1 VENLWNCLLGETE
14 VLGEIRGFASS
25 TLTAI
30 RMDLDL
36 CGGNSSSNCQEHCC
50 SSRKWRGQNAQLH
63 FFKVAAEQ
71 CRRGSEGKVV
81 GIEILGAVVITRI
94 STCPATPVGK
104 N

>member
-1 VENLWNCLLGETE
+1 MRVENLWNCLLGETE

-50 SSRKWRGQNAQLH
+50 
-63 FFKVAAEQ
+63 
-71 CRRGSEGKVV
+71 
-81 GIEILGAVVITRI
+81 
-94 STCPATPVGK
+94 
-104 N
+104 